1 MIENEPIKIPKE
13 VEKHTKRIEALIKS
27 HYGTWFLAIY
37 AFVDSLVPI
46 PFMIT
51 DPFLM
56 IAVMAKRQHTAW
68 LVFVTS
74 VSSVLGGIVAY
85 TGIYYFREFLL
96 LQLSPEW
103 HTMLDS
109 IVIANNFD
117 TFTLSVVGAVTPI
130 PYMLIAW
137 AVALTGSSLT
147 MFILGSLVGR
157 LVRYGIVG
165 WCTYKFGPLAL
176 KYAKRSIL
184 LTSIVVLIVA
194 AIYFLLHVS

>member
-1 MIENEPIKIPKE
+1 MIENEQIKIPKE

-37 AFVDSLVPI
+37 AFVDSIIPV

-85 TGIYYFREFLL
+85 AGIYYFREFLL

-103 HTMLDS
+103 HAMLDS
-109 IVIANNFD
+109 IVITNNFD

-147 MFILGSLVGR
+147 MFIIGSLVGR
-157 LVRYGIVG
+157 LIRYGIVG

-184 LTSIVVLIVA
+184 LTSIIVLVAA

>member
-1 MIENEPIKIPKE
+1 MKEKQEIKIPVT
-13 VEKHTKRIEALIKS
+13 VEHHTKRIEALIKS
-27 HYGTWFLAIY
+27 PYGTLFLVIY
-37 AFVDSLVPI
+37 AFVDSLIPI

-56 IAVMAKRQHTAW
+56 VAVLAKRQHTAW
-68 LVFVTS
+68 LVFITS
-74 VSSVLGGIVAY
+74 VSSVLGGVVAY
-85 TGIYYFREFLL
+85 AGIYYFREYLL

-103 HTMLDS
+103 HAMLDS
-109 IVIANNFD
+109 IVITNNFD

-147 MFILGSLVGR
+147 MFILGSLFGR

-165 WCTYKFGPLAL
+165 WCTYKFGSMALA
-176 KYAKRSIL
+176 YAKRSIM
-184 LTSIVVLIVA
+184 LTSIIVLVVA
-194 AIYFLLHVS
+194 ALYLVWHVS